1 LCPACADKGDVAG
14 DDGVVTTETGVV
26 TMIIIVLLAGYL
38 KPGELPTSPPDPEH
52 DRGARDKGQ
61 TTPHQRPRN
70 PRQPISSPSAE
81 MQSDRLCTTAI
92 SRNAPN

>member
-1 LCPACADKGDVAG
+1 
-14 DDGVVTTETGVV
+14 
-26 TMIIIVLLAGYL
+26 MIMIVLLAGYL

-61 TTPHQRPRN
+61 TTPHQRQKEPPPANLLTERRDAI
-70 PRQPISSPSAE
+70 RQA
-81 MQSDRLCTTAI
+81 CTTAI